1 MNFEYKIIKNI
12 RQNLNNSINSFLYYR
27 HLQLNNNDTTK
38 ISMDAQKSQLKDLYI
53 YLGVLAGLIIFIL
66 VGYSCYKKY
75 MEKKALREIEQE
87 NLNME
92 LFQNSL
98 SMRNGPSQEMQR
110 PYSFNSP
117 NHNYNNE
124 IIHNMQNN
132 DNSFEFNHEER
143 MENIRKRYGN
153 SLLIKILLKKQIKEV
168 VYNQALGEEIGDN
181 CTICMENFSINII
194 ICQTPCEH
202 LFHKTCFDK
211 YLKGIKSTDKL
222 TCPNCNQNLLI
233 SKKYLK
239 LRLKPE
245 KVKIDKKDINKIN
258 EKENKFGKNNIK
270 FEEINSEENKNNN
283 SAMTNKNN
291 ENDNNL
297 SNNPYEIIVVKK
309 KIQKYKDDNSNKN
322 SKVNSDIKGE
332 NNSNKD
338 VNVNNNNNI
347 YIPGNQSNN
356 KKNCIIIDNGEKKQN
371 KDNNVKEPPHIINGQ
386 NNKMIHLNKKK
397 IELPSN
403 GKEFRSSNSKEL
415 SSERQVIYKKTSF
428 KGLLS
433 TSKQEI

>member
-1 MNFEYKIIKNI
+1 MNFDNKIIKNI
-12 RQNLNNSINSFLYYR
+12 QQNLNNSINIFLYFR
-27 HLQLNNNDTTK
+27 HLQLHSNDTTK
-38 ISMDAQKSQLKDLYI
+38 MSLDAQKKQLKDLYI
-53 YLGVLAGLIIFIL
+53 YLGVLAALIIFIL
-66 VGYSCYKKY
+66 VGYSIYKKY

-98 SMRNGPSQEMQR
+98 SIRNGPSQEMQR

-124 IIHNMQNN
+124 IIHNIQDN

-168 VYNQALGEEIGDN
+168 VYNQSLAEEFGDN
-181 CTICMENFSINII
+181 CTICMDNFSINKII
-194 ICQTPCEH
+194 YQTPCEH

-233 SKKYLK
+233 CKKFLK
-239 LRLKPE
+239 SRLKTE
-245 KVKIDKKDINKIN
+245 KVKIDKKDINKIR
-258 EKENKFGKNNIK
+258 EKENKFDKDNIK
-270 FEEINSEENKNNN
+270 YEEIDNDENKNKNNN

-297 SNNPYEIIVVKK
+297 SNNPYEIIVIKK
-309 KIQKYKDDNSNKN
+309 KYQKYKDDNSKRN
-322 SKVNSDIKGE
+322 SKVNTDIKGE

-338 VNVNNNNNI
+338 MKVNNNNI
-347 YIPGNQSNN
+347 YNPENQNN
-356 KKNCIIIDNGEKKQN
+356 KKNCIIIENGEKKQN
-371 KDNNVKEPPHIINGQ
+371 KDNKIEEPPNNINDQ

-397 IELPSN
+397 IGFPRN
-403 GKEFRSSNSKEL
+403 GKESSSYSKEL
-415 SSERQVIYKKTSF
+415 SSERHVIYKKTTF

-433 TSKQEI
+433 TSKQEN